1 MERTL
6 LLIKPDGVQRGL
18 IGAIINRV
26 EKRGLRIIGMKFM
39 QVSRKLAE
47 THYSIHEGK
56 PFYDK
61 LIEYIISAPVVAIAW
76 QGNKAVAVVRQVLGA
91 TDPTTAD
98 PGTILGD
105 YGIDI
110 GRNLGH
116 GSDSIE
122 NGKAEINLW
131 FASDELVDWE
141 RVGKEWIFE
150 TP

>member
-18 IGAIINRV
+18 IGAIISRV
-26 EKRGLRIIGMKFM
+26 EKRGLRMIGMKFM

-91 TDPTTAD
+91 TDPTAAN
-98 PGTILGD
+98 PGTIRGD

-110 GRNLGH
+110 GRNLTH
-116 GSDSIE
+116 GSDSVE

-131 FASDELVDWE
+131 FTSDELVDWE

>member
-1 MERTL
+1 MEVTL

-18 IGAIINRV
+18 MGAIINRV
-26 EKRGLRIIGMKFM
+26 EQRGLRMIGMKFM
-39 QVSRKLAE
+39 RVSRALAE

-98 PGTILGD
+98 PGTIRGD